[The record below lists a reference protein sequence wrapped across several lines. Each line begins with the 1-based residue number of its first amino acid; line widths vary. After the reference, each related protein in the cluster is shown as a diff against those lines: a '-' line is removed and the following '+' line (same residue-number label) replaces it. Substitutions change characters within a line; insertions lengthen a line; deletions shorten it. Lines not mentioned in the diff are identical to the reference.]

1 MAQGGPGSASEQRKE
16 TRPWGYGDDDLK
28 YYRYGFEHGKQILKN
43 LHEEGREASSEYD
56 IGAKVHLTQML
67 IPLGWVDEDGSPACE
82 KHPLK
87 GHPHARA
94 YIVGFVSAT
103 GCVSLDLPGTLWNDT
118 QKKALEQACTDA
130 QEWTQIFDILLWVEP
145 DEQDGARQA
154 VKTLW
159 TAGKVPEGA
168 TRAQGVWSNGS
179 SFWQTDLKPL
189 YQKNSQYF
197 SLSLAGE
204 RKQHTFEQN
213 SPPVRWADKVNQEFL
228 GRAAGG
234 DASKVVAIDKTT
246 TCVKQGIHADVQ
258 ALYLPSES
266 QGIFHPQYFGI
277 LAPVLGNRTVTF
289 WLGSHLLTAVGAVLC
304 CAGFPPTH
312 ACTLALTQAGRY

>member
-16 TRPWGYGDDDLK
+16 ERPWGYGDNDWK

-43 LHEEGREASSEYD
+43 LDEENREAGPQCD
-56 IGAKVHLTQML
+56 IGAKVHLTHML
-67 IPLGWVDEDGSPACE
+67 IPLGLVAEDGSPKYE
-82 KHPLK
+82 TQPLE
-87 GHPHARA
+87 GHDCATA

-103 GCVSLDLPGTLWNDT
+103 GVVCLDLPCTLWNDT

-130 QEWTQIFDILLWVEP
+130 QEWQQIFDILLWVEP
-145 DEQDGARQA
+145 DEQDEARQA

-168 TRAQGVWSNGS
+168 TRDQGVWSNGS
-179 SFWQTDLKPL
+179 SFWQTELKPL
-189 YQKNSQYF
+189 YQQNTQYF
-197 SLSLAGE
+197 SLSDAGE
-204 RKQHTFEQN
+204 RKQHTFEEN

-234 DASKVVAIDKTT
+234 NAIKVVAIDKTT

-258 ALYLPSES
+258 ALYLPSEGE
-266 QGIFHPQYFGI
+266 GIFHPQYFGI
-277 LAPVLGNRTVTF
+277 LAPVLGNRTLTF
-289 WLGSHLLTAVGAVLC
+289 WPGSHLLTAVGAVLC
-304 CAGFPPTH
+304 WLPPHPCMHAG
-312 ACTLALTQAGRY
+312 TQAGRY